1 MLNKIKTNKS
11 VTIELKDTNL
21 KGNLT
26 IPENAI
32 GLVIFSHGSGSSRLS
47 PRNNFVSVL
56 LQQKGLATL
65 LFDLLTEEEDR
76 DYENRFNIELL
87 TTRLVQVT
95 LWVGQQKET
104 RNLPT
109 GYFGAST
116 GAASALRAAAFLG
129 PKIAAV
135 VSRGGRPDMAIQ
147 DLSKVMAPTLLIVG
161 GRDEAVIGKNEKA
174 FEKLTCERKLE
185 IIPQATHLFEETGK
199 LQEVALL
206 TTNWFA
212 KYLVPQKMKHSV

>member
-95 LWVGQQKET
+95 LWVVQQKET
-104 RNLPT
+104 RNLPI

-161 GRDEAVIGKNEKA
+161 GRDEAVIEKNEKA

-212 KYLVPQKMKHSV
+212 KYLLLQKMKHSV